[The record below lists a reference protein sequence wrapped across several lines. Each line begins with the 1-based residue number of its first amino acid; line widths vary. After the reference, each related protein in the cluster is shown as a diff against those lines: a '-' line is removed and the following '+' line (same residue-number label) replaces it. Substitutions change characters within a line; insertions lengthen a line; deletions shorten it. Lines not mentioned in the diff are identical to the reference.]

1 MEKLSKKQIELI
13 DKYWRAANYLSVG
26 QIYLKD
32 NPLLR
37 EPLKP
42 DHIKPRLL
50 GHFGTVPG
58 LNLIYVH
65 LNRMIRYRDCDV
77 LFVTGPGH
85 GGPALFAN
93 TYLEGTLTEAYP
105 DITGDEAGMLRLFR
119 RFSWPGGLPS
129 HAGPQTPGSINEGGE
144 LGYSLAH
151 AYGAVMDNPELLAV
165 CVVGDGE
172 AETGALAA
180 SWQSNK
186 FINPVRDGAVL
197 PILHLN
203 SYKIA
208 GPTVLGRST
217 DKELKSLF
225 TGLGYAVRF
234 VGGDDPMKVHRA
246 FANALNRSYIDIRR
260 IQMDARMRGF
270 SRRQDWPMI
279 ILRTPKGWTGPKV
292 VDGKQIE
299 GTFRSHQV
307 PVAEVRQNRE
317 HLKILE
323 QWMRSYRP
331 EELFDEEGRLMPELA
346 NLTPYGGKRMGATP
360 YANGGRLLKPLI
372 MPDMTKYALTVRE
385 PGTVTGEST
394 RELGKFL
401 RDIFRENSEE
411 NNFRIF
417 CPDETSSNRLDAVFE
432 VTNRCSVERI
442 IETDDHISPDGRVL
456 EVLSEH
462 MCQGWLE
469 GYLLTGRHGLFP
481 CYEAFATIV
490 DSMMNQHAKWLKMSA
505 ELPWRAPVASL
516 NYLLTSHAWRQ
527 DHNGY
532 SHQGPG
538 FIDSVMTKKGSV
550 VRIYLPPDANSLIST
565 ADHCLRSK
573 GYINVIIAGKQPA
586 LQWMDMET
594 AVEHCRRGAS
604 VWKWASNDGGKEP
617 DVVLGCAGD
626 VPTLETVAAAWLLR
640 KHIPALKVRVVNVTD
655 LMTLQHHADHPHGF
669 DEETFREMFTD
680 TAPVVFAF
688 HGYPRVIHVLAYKRP
703 NAERFH
709 VRGYVE
715 EGTTTTP
722 FDMVVCNGMS
732 RYHLAIEALHRVGRL
747 QSESGDLIEYF
758 KRKLEEHAH
767 YVRANGEDMPDI
779 RDWAWSSNP
788 K

>member
-26 QIYLKD
+26 QIYLQD

-58 LNLIYVH
+58 LNLIYIH

-77 LFVTGPGH
+77 IYVTGPGH

-93 TYLEGTLTEAYP
+93 TYLEGTLSEVYP
-105 DITGDEAGMLRLFR
+105 DITRDEAGMLTLFR
-119 RFSWPGGLPS
+119 KFSWPGGLPS
-129 HAGPQTPGSINEGGE
+129 HCGPQTPGSINEGGE
-144 LGYSLAH
+144 LGYSLAR
-151 AYGAVMDNPELLAV
+151 ANGAVMDNPELLAV

-203 SYKIA
+203 CYKIS

-217 DKELKSLF
+217 DKELKALF
-225 TGLGYAVRF
+225 SGLGYAVRF
-234 VGGDDPMKVHRA
+234 VAGDDPLKVHRA
-246 FANALNRSYIDIRR
+246 FANALNRSYLDIRK

-270 SRRQDWPMI
+270 SRRHNWPMI

-292 VDGKQIE
+292 VDGKQVE

-307 PVAEVRQNRE
+307 PVAKVKENRE

-323 QWMRSYRP
+323 EWMKSYRP
-331 EELFDEEGRLMPELA
+331 EELFDEDGRLIPELA
-346 NLTPYGGKRMGATP
+346 NLAPYGNKRMGASP
-360 YANGGRLLKPLI
+360 YANGGKLLKPLI
-372 MPDMTKYALTVRE
+372 TPDIRDYAVVVRE
-385 PGTVTGEST
+385 PGTEKAEAT

-401 RDIFRENSEE
+401 RDIFRNNAEE
-411 NNFRIF
+411 SNFRLF

-442 IETDDHISPDGRVL
+442 IETDDHIAPDGRVL
-456 EVLSEH
+456 EILSEH

-469 GYLLTGRHGLFP
+469 GYLLTGRHGIFP

-490 DSMMNQHAKWLKMSA
+490 DSMMNQYAKWLKMSA

-550 VRIYLPPDANSLIST
+550 VRIYLPPDANSLISM
-565 ADHCLRSK
+565 ADHCLKSK
-573 GYINVIIAGKQPA
+573 GYINVIVAGKQPA
-586 LQWMDMET
+586 LQWMDMDT
-594 AVEHCRRGAS
+594 AVEHCMRGAS
-604 VWKWASNDGGKEP
+604 VWEWASSDGGKEP

-640 KHIPALKVRVVNVTD
+640 KHLPALKVRVVNVTD
-655 LMTLQHHADHPHGF
+655 LMTLHHHSHHPHGF
-669 DEETFREMFTD
+669 DEETFRELFTD

-732 RYHLAIEALHRVGRL
+732 RYHLAIEALHRAGRL
-747 QSESGDLIEYF
+747 QSESGDIIEYF
-758 KRKLEEHAH
+758 KRKLEEHSQ
-767 YVRANGEDMPDI
+767 YVRAHGEDMPEI
-779 RDWAWSSNP
+779 RDWVWTSDP
-788 K
+788 R